1 MTLAR
6 EIGAHLPYLR
16 RFARALCGSQAK
28 GDAHVAATLEA
39 LVEHP
44 ERFPTASSSKVGLY
58 TLFLDGWNGAAGR
71 RAARGEAAANDD
83 DATPAA
89 SDAVD
94 HALDRI
100 TPRPRQ
106 AFLLHALEGF
116 SDEDCCE
123 ILRIDEARL
132 AELLAEADRAIAT
145 ETATDVLVIEDE
157 PVIVLHLES
166 LLEELGHRV
175 VGVAATHGEAVAL
188 ARETRPGLVLADI
201 QLADG
206 SSGLDAVEEILGL
219 FDVPVI
225 FVTAYPQRLLTGTRR
240 EPTYLVTKP
249 YNADSLKA
257 TISQAL
263 FFYGRT

>member
-16 RFARALCGSQAK
+16 RFARALCGSQAR
-28 GDAHVAATLEA
+28 GDAHVAAALEA

-44 ERFPTASSSKVGLY
+44 ETFPTASSSKVGLY
-58 TLFLDGWNGAAGR
+58 TLFLDGWNGAASR
-71 RAARGEAAANDD
+71 RAAGIAAAPPMSDG
-83 DATPAA
+83 
-89 SDAVD
+89 DAVD

-132 AELLAEADRAIAT
+132 AELLAEADRAIAA

-206 SSGLDAVEEILGL
+206 SSGLEAVEEILGL

-249 YNADSLKA
+249 YNTESLKA

-263 FFYGRT
+263 FFYGKT